1 MIEVLI
7 LKIEDPGCFWVILK
21 GCGSLVDNEVEYRKL
36 HAEMNQFYNQSC
48 RDVDE
53 VMPLTLEEGQVCVV
67 FCQELRCWCRAV
79 IKTIMSCMEHCLVE
93 CFLVDYAKY
102 IPVKTRDIR
111 VAVEAFMR
119 LPYRARKFRLYRIKP
134 VTLHIN
140 FCEDTAEIVP
150 AKIWD
155 GAAIQY
161 FQKLLR
167 ETTQIEAKLCA
178 IEDERFDV
186 YLYVTAQDEKVCVND
201 ELVAKNFACYMSTE
215 ENTNNPTNKPSK
227 QSPLSLVDF
236 PEKVISPVLALW
248 PVFLQGKAPQNL
260 KTGEHNVYML
270 ISEICILCRLLQF
283 LNPDPLK
290 TDHFENE
297 KQVFQN
303 LAFFNT
309 IYTYLCVLIFNCSL
323 ALIIKNNL
331 LWNNFQGPTFTQ
343 SYCWPPIARGCDV
356 VVISHHGNDPL
367 LYIPPILTFLQLRG
381 CYKSLPSGN
390 GPTTLIVCPGWK
402 KAQLIFEL
410 LKKYGRCSRPLHPLL
425 LLVGLN
431 NEEVKNIKLQQGC
444 EVIVTTPYSLL
455 RLLEHHSLLLLRL
468 CHLVLD
474 EVEVLLSEASKQV
487 FMILEYYR
495 KTIPVA
501 GRESVPRQVVVVGT
515 RWNKHIEHV
524 TREFMNDPYIVITS
538 MEEASV
544 YGNVQQVVHLSLN
557 CDKISVLLRILDYTP
572 SNAQKTLLFTN
583 SVDET
588 EMVYRVMESSAIY
601 CLKIHKEIEYR
612 FKYVEE
618 QWRKKFSPGTHVVL
632 VLTDDCMK
640 YLGITDATCVV
651 HFSFPSS
658 PSVFGIRLQSMSD
671 NFRSGIE
678 KAKSILLLTE
688 RNGCHAAGVLHY
700 LEHTDAKIPPE
711 LRDFTAGVLKAKED
725 MKLARPLCHYLKALG
740 VCKNMRIC
748 PDRHQ
753 VNLQIDFPPKS
764 SDQITSAV
772 GYVTILPLHIVDA
785 TNYFG
790 RIVDKKEDQ
799 YAILAVEMDKYF
811 KKASNKVSVEMVKK
825 LSLYGLH
832 EEKVFHRVQVLEVF
846 PKEENGFFYNV
857 TIKYIDEGRTGQVQ
871 GHQLFPLPAELQSL
885 PPQAVEFIVCRVKPI
900 DNETEWNP
908 KITRYINQ
916 KIKGKLHEARVV
928 LTLGNTVWVDPM
940 VQVTRLPDL
949 KISVNEYNIRSEI
962 LSMGMGTDNPE
973 HIKQLQKLCESAKML
988 PPEKKTLQTSQLSI
1002 KNDRGGEGRTWVG
1015 VPPSNGPCCHCST
1028 SWKDCGAVLSMAFRI
1043 VVVFFPEIKWFQK
1056 EDTVTMKIKI
1066 RNVTDCK
1073 CEFLRNRVTFSA
1085 FSEDKFYLV
1094 DTELYENILTEKSV
1108 CEIKNEEP
1116 VIILAKEKKESWLK
1130 LLKHKNPNVSF
1141 DFEHWED
1148 CGNESP
1154 FPVGAEK
1161 LHHPATLAMEE
1172 MEESSDSET
1181 ESGD

>member
-323 ALIIKNNL
+323 ALIIKNNVL
-331 LWNNFQGPTFTQ
+331 KSFRIKCPTFTQ

-588 EMVYRVMESSAIY
+588 EMVYRSS
-601 CLKIHKEIEYR
+601 LKDD
-612 FKYVEE
+612 
-618 QWRKKFSPGTHVVL
+618 KFT
-632 VLTDDCMK
+632 
-640 YLGITDATCVV
+640 
-651 HFSFPSS
+651 
-658 PSVFGIRLQSMSD
+658 
-671 NFRSGIE
+671 

-988 PPEKKTLQTSQLSI
+988 PPEKKTLQTSTVAHHPTPLLLWSRV
-1002 KNDRGGEGRTWVG
+1002 KVVAPLCRPRRPWPGR
-1015 VPPSNGPCCHCST
+1015 PLPSTTPHCCHCPPLPHGS
-1028 SWKDCGAVLSMAFRI
+1028 
-1043 VVVFFPEIKWFQK
+1043 FFPEIKWFQK

-1154 FPVGAEK
+1154 FPKVVTNLQNQSLSVPFLSTHNG
-1161 LHHPATLAMEE
+1161 
-1172 MEESSDSET
+1172 
-1181 ESGD
+1181 